1 MGESATPSHEA
12 STSTEDQQQGGQPG
26 ATSTTMIFGSMS
38 ESLLLTILQRLQE
51 LYSEITA
58 GRADSKSAS
67 RYRYPCSWPP

>member
-1 MGESATPSHEA
+1 MGVSTTPSHDVT
-12 STSTEDQQQGGQPG
+12 TSTEGQQPSGQPG

-58 GRADSKSAS
+58 GRADSKHAS
-67 RYRYPCSWPP
+67 RYPTQY